1 MAGVICSKRDFVDPY
16 NESERQ
22 ITYAI
27 HEGTD
32 RLMAFHC
39 QLWNELWQG
48 DICIEGDDDAQRAV
62 RFALF
67 NLYSLSISPMGLSSQ
82 GYNGHIFGDTELWMY
97 PPILL
102 LNQGIAESMVNY
114 RTNRLAAAC
123 KRAIT
128 HGYRGA
134 MFPWESDDAGEES
147 TPTFALTGPLEH
159 HITADIAIACWN
171 YYCVTHDLH
180 WLRSHGYP
188 LMKAVADFWV
198 SRAER
203 NEDGSYSIRSV
214 VGADEYAIEVGKNI
228 RILSFANGVTR
239 EHATYNG
246 EMIKQSDANLLA
258 YPLGI
263 ITDPKI
269 WEKDMEY
276 YTDRIDPKD
285 GPAMSYSVFCVQYVR
300 MGDAK
305 KAYEMFRRCYEPNL
319 RAPFGVI
326 AETATS
332 NNPYFATGAGG
343 LLQAVINGFCG
354 LQITDEGIVQV
365 PSVLPK
371 HWKKVTVT
379 GVGPEKK
386 SLRGAGKTLLPFTIF
401 SN

>member
-1 MAGVICSKRDFVDPY
+1 M
-16 NESERQ
+16 
-22 ITYAI
+22 
-27 HEGTD
+27 
-32 RLMAFHC
+32 
-39 QLWNELWQG
+39 
-48 DICIEGDDDAQRAV
+48 
-62 RFALF
+62 
-67 NLYSLSISPMGLSSQ
+67 
-82 GYNGHIFGDTELWMY
+82 
-97 PPILL
+97 
-102 LNQGIAESMVNY
+102 
-114 RTNRLAAAC
+114 
-123 KRAIT
+123 
-128 HGYRGA
+128 
-134 MFPWESDDAGEES
+134 
-147 TPTFALTGPLEH
+147 
-159 HITADIAIACWN
+159 
-171 YYCVTHDLH
+171 
-180 WLRSHGYP
+180 
-188 LMKAVADFWV
+188 
-198 SRAER
+198 
-203 NEDGSYSIRSV
+203 
-214 VGADEYAIEVGKNI
+214 
-228 RILSFANGVTR
+228 TR

-386 SLRGAGKTLLPFTIF
+386 KFERGG
-401 SN
+401 

>member
-1 MAGVICSKRDFVDPY
+1 M
-16 NESERQ
+16 
-22 ITYAI
+22 
-27 HEGTD
+27 
-32 RLMAFHC
+32 
-39 QLWNELWQG
+39 
-48 DICIEGDDDAQRAV
+48 
-62 RFALF
+62 
-67 NLYSLSISPMGLSSQ
+67 
-82 GYNGHIFGDTELWMY
+82 
-97 PPILL
+97 
-102 LNQGIAESMVNY
+102 
-114 RTNRLAAAC
+114 
-123 KRAIT
+123 
-128 HGYRGA
+128 
-134 MFPWESDDAGEES
+134 
-147 TPTFALTGPLEH
+147 
-159 HITADIAIACWN
+159 
-171 YYCVTHDLH
+171 
-180 WLRSHGYP
+180 
-188 LMKAVADFWV
+188 
-198 SRAER
+198 
-203 NEDGSYSIRSV
+203 
-214 VGADEYAIEVGKNI
+214 VGADEYAIGVDDNAFTNGAAIRALEYACKAAEACGYLIPDQWREVGKNI

-285 GPAMSYSVFCVQYVR
+285 GPAMSYSVFCVQYAR

-305 KAYEMFRRCYEPNL
+305 KAYEMFCRCYEPNL

-386 SLRGAGKTLLPFTIF
+386 TFERGGQNTSTIHDF
-401 SN
+401 F